1 MIEIQIKG
9 DLPND
14 IESEAVLIGS
24 LLINSN
30 ELNLDLLGVTE
41 KHLYNNNHKEVLRA
55 ILALKK
61 EKVCVDVLS
70 VFQWLKSNSNAFY
83 DGVLVDLDYMATHS
97 YVISGD
103 VFVRLK
109 SIVYKLFLISLK
121 RDFIENQIKTI
132 TEFGD
137 KDFGE
142 VLDEAITKSKIIE
155 QKISEAKSGDDD
167 VLVSFK
173 QSVEGLIEY
182 MDKEERGLIDSG
194 VPTGFVDLDN
204 RIGGLSKGD
213 LILIAARPA
222 MGKTSFGTGLA
233 LNVARAGKKVLFF
246 SLEMSNQQVTARSFS
261 SIAGVDHKA
270 IKESRYRTDADWGNI
285 VRSIQNGEAD
295 LPLFFV
301 EKSGVSV
308 HEIRAITKRY
318 NEKHKFDLVLI
329 DYIGLI
335 KLNPLVKNKSDQI
348 GEVSWALK
356 DLAKELKIP
365 VVALSQLNRD
375 SEKSMDK
382 RPQLGNLR
390 DSGSLEQ
397 DAALVLMLHREEYY
411 KPDDARGKGQAEV
424 LIRKNRH
431 GETGTVFVEFDSKT
445 VSFKNKI
452 WGNYDKQ
459 RY

>member
-14 IESEAVLIGS
+14 MESEAILIGA
-24 LLINSN
+24 LLLNANNINL
-30 ELNLDLLGVTE
+30 ELLGVTE
-41 KHLYNNNHKEVLRA
+41 AHFYNNIHKEFLRA
-55 ILALKK
+55 IFELKR
-61 EKVCVDVLS
+61 ENIFIDMLS
-70 VFQWLKSNSNAFY
+70 VFDWLKSNSKAFY
-83 DGVLVDLDYMATHS
+83 DDMLIDLNHLSTNTY
-97 YVISGD
+97 ISHTN

-109 SIVYKLFLISLK
+109 SIVDKLWILSLK
-121 RDFIENQIKTI
+121 REFIENQINSI
-132 TEFGD
+132 AEFSD

-142 VLDEAITKSKIIE
+142 ALDESVSKIKLIE
-155 QKISEAKSGDDD
+155 QKISDINHDDD

-173 QSVEGLIEY
+173 KSVDGLIEY
-182 MDKEERGLIDSG
+182 MDQEERGLVDHG
-194 VPTGFVDLDN
+194 VLTGFVDLDN
-204 RIGGLSKGD
+204 RIGGLPKGD

-233 LNVARAGKKVLFF
+233 LNVARSGKKVLFF

-261 SIAGVDHKA
+261 SIANVDHKA
-270 IKESRYRTDADWGNI
+270 IKESRFRTDSDWGKI
-285 VRSIQNGEAD
+285 VRSIQNGDAD

-318 NEKHKFDLVLI
+318 NEKHKFDLVVI

-335 KLNPLVKNKSDQI
+335 KLNHAIKNKSDQI

-356 DLAKELKIP
+356 DLAKELNIP

-375 SEKSMDK
+375 SEKSLDK

-397 DAALVLMLHREEYY
+397 DAALVIMLHREEYY
-411 KPDDARGKGQAEV
+411 KPDDARFKGQAEL

-431 GETGTVFVEFDSKT
+431 GETGTVFIEFDSKT
-445 VSFKNKI
+445 VSFKNKTR
-452 WGNYDKQ
+452 GCYDE
-459 RY
+459 

>member
-1 MIEIQIKG
+1 MIKIQIKG

-14 IESEAVLIGS
+14 VESEAVLIGA
-24 LLINSN
+24 LLLNAN
-30 ELNLDLLGVTE
+30 NLNLELLGITE
-41 KHLYNNNHKEVLRA
+41 AHLYNNIHKEVLRA
-55 ILALKK
+55 IFELKK
-61 EKVCVDVLS
+61 ENICVDVLS
-70 VFQWLKSNSNAFY
+70 VFEWLKHSSKAFY
-83 DGVLVDLDYMATHS
+83 DDMLIDLNHLSNHTY
-97 YVISGD
+97 ISHTN

-109 SIVYKLFLISLK
+109 SIVDKLWILSLK
-121 RDFIENQIKTI
+121 REFIENQINSI
-132 TEFGD
+132 ADFSD
-137 KDFGE
+137 NDFGE
-142 VLDEAITKSKIIE
+142 ALDESLSKIKLIE
-155 QKISEAKSGDDD
+155 KKISDINNDDD

-173 QSVEGLIEY
+173 KSVDGLIEY
-182 MDKEERGLIDSG
+182 MDQEERGLVDPG
-194 VPTGFVDLDN
+194 VKTGFVDLDN

-233 LNVARAGKKVLFF
+233 LNVARSGKKVLFF
-246 SLEMSNQQVTARSFS
+246 SLEMSNHQVAERIFS
-261 SIAGVDHKA
+261 SIADVDHKA
-270 IKESRYRTDADWGNI
+270 IKESRFRTDSDWGKI
-285 VRSIQNGEAD
+285 VRSIQNGDAD

-318 NEKHKFDLVLI
+318 NEKHKFDLVVI

-335 KLNPLVKNKSDQI
+335 KLNPAIKNKSDQI

-356 DLAKELKIP
+356 DLAKELNIP

-375 SEKSMDK
+375 SEKSLDK

-397 DAALVLMLHREEYY
+397 DAALVIMLHREEYY
-411 KPDDARGKGQAEV
+411 KPDDARFKGQAEL

-431 GETGTVFVEFDSKT
+431 GETGTVFIEFDSKT
-445 VSFKNKI
+445 VSFKNKTR
-452 WGNYDKQ
+452 GCYDE
-459 RY
+459 

>member
-14 IESEAVLIGS
+14 MESEAILIGA
-24 LLINSN
+24 LLLNAN
-30 ELNLDLLGVTE
+30 NLNLDSLGITE
-41 KHLYNNNHKEVLRA
+41 YHLYNNIHKEVLRA
-55 ILALKK
+55 IFELKK
-61 EKVCVDVLS
+61 ENIFIDILS
-70 VFQWLKSNSNAFY
+70 VFDWLKSNSKAFY
-83 DGVLVDLDYMATHS
+83 DDMLIDLNHLLNHTY
-97 YVISGD
+97 ISHTN

-109 SIVYKLFLISLK
+109 SIVDKLWVLSLK
-121 RDFIENQIKTI
+121 REFIENQIKSI
-132 TEFGD
+132 EEFGS
-137 KDFGE
+137 KDFSV
-142 VLDEAITKSKIIE
+142 VLDESVSKIKLIE
-155 QKISEAKSGDDD
+155 QKISDINHDDD

-173 QSVEGLIEY
+173 KSVDGLIEY
-182 MDKEERGLIDSG
+182 MDQEERGLVDPG
-194 VPTGFVDLDN
+194 VQTGFIDLDN

-233 LNVARAGKKVLFF
+233 LNVARSGKKVLFF

-261 SIAGVDHKA
+261 SIANVDHKA
-270 IKESRYRTDADWGNI
+270 IKESRFRTDSDWGKI
-285 VRSIQNGEAD
+285 VRSIQNGDAD

-318 NEKHKFDLVLI
+318 NEKHKFDLVVI

-335 KLNPLVKNKSDQI
+335 KLNPAIKNKSDQI

-356 DLAKELKIP
+356 DLAKELNIP

-375 SEKSMDK
+375 SEKSLDK

-397 DAALVLMLHREEYY
+397 DAALVIMLHREEYY
-411 KPDDARGKGQAEV
+411 KPDDARFKGQAEL

-431 GETGTVFVEFDSKT
+431 GETGAVFIEFDSKT
-445 VSFKNKI
+445 VSFKNKTK
-452 WGNYDKQ
+452 GCYDE
-459 RY
+459 